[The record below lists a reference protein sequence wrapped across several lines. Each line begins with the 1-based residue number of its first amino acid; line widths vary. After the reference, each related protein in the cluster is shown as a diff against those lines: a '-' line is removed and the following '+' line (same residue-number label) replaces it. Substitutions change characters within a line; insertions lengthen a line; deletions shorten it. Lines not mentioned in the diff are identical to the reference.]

1 MQMYIYRE
9 ITLSDLSNQTL
20 FGRVVMP
27 LPSKG
32 QYSLARCA
40 QYHPPVSHVPVS
52 FDYQVK
58 HTQNKDFICFLTH
71 KCLLLILIIVPLV
84 SGAKSDK

>member
-1 MQMYIYRE
+1 MVKISKRKSNLVNIFKLIIKVSIYRE

-27 LPSKG
+27 MPRSG
-32 QYSLARCA
+32 QYPLVMCA

-52 FDYQVK
+52 IDYEVK
-58 HTQNKDFICFLTH
+58 HR
-71 KCLLLILIIVPLV
+71 
-84 SGAKSDK
+84 